1 MGGFPGGPVVKNPV
15 SSEGSIGSIPGRG
28 TKVPHAARCSQ
39 KCLKMKTQTCG
50 EIVNKCWRLINIKF
64 RIVITPRREGRGM
77 GSDKGKEGTS
87 KVFVIFFP
95 YIG

>member
-1 MGGFPGGPVVKNPV
+1 MVEILPSNA
-15 SSEGSIGSIPGRG
+15 GSTGSIPAQG

-39 KCLKMKTQTCG
+39 KFLKIKIQACR
-50 EIVNKCWRLINIKF
+50 EIVNKCWRKINIKF
-64 RIVITPRREGRGM
+64 GIVFTPRKEGRGI